1 MYIIGIDGG
10 GTNTIGYLADYNCNI
25 LAVAKGDTSN
35 YLSAGI
41 VKAKES
47 INGVISSLCYMQ
59 GIRKDEIKL
68 ISLGLAG
75 VGRAENIRTIKSIFL
90 ELGINCNILIN
101 NDAYISLVGAHGK
114 DEGIILISGTG
125 SIALG
130 VNKNKDVFRV
140 GGWGHILGDEGSGY
154 YFGKKGLTAI
164 MKAYD
169 GRGKSTLISDKIFR
183 YLNITNID
191 EIVQYVYSDIN
202 NKSKISNLSKLVIEA
217 AEENDEVASSI
228 IDKGIQELIDITMTI
243 VDKIKEPMN
252 IALAGGIFDNSQFI
266 KDKFLKELNV
276 KNSQLNVVGKKYD
289 AAIGA
294 LIVGWE
300 NEKIKYNEKKLTK
313 QIKEVDNYDKW
324 NIN

>member
-10 GTNTIGYLADYNCNI
+10 GTNTIGYLADCNCNV
-25 LAVAKGDTSN
+25 LAVAKGGTSN

-47 INGVISSLCYMQ
+47 INDVISSLCYMQ

-75 VGRAENIRTIKSIFL
+75 AGRTENICTIKSIFL

-130 VNKNKDVFRV
+130 VNKNKEVFRV
-140 GGWGHILGDEGSGY
+140 GGWGHVLGDEGSGY
-154 YFGKKGLTAI
+154 YFGKKGLIAV

-169 GRGKSTLISDKIFR
+169 GRGKLTSISDKILR
-183 YLNITNID
+183 HLNLTDID

-228 IDKGIQELIDITMTI
+228 IDNGIQELIDITMTI
-243 VDKIKEPMN
+243 VDKTKEPMN

-276 KNSQLNVVGKKYD
+276 KNSQLNVVEKKYD